1 MEGLR
6 RASAKKRAENSKHP
20 TAWLNSSIADL
31 TLEAGTGGKSAVP
44 AATSS
49 HLEMLPATGLSAKA
63 PVELG
68 ECMPALLTS
77 SVPPLRSGTAPKRPK
92 KQAKAARISKT
103 KQRRR
108 SAAAAPEPT
117 LRPGRGSRRQLID
130 DEGLMQGITSA
141 GDLGV
146 SEHDFADQLF
156 PIDADLGLIPKVPTS
171 TEATDFFLYMS
182 ALNSAPSLPE
192 PLPGLQPET
201 SLNDPVEFDN
211 IVSAL
216 SNGFDSDSIM

>member
-20 TAWLNSSIADL
+20 TAWLNSNSIANL
-31 TLEAGTGGKSAVP
+31 TLEAGTGGNSAVP

-108 SAAAAPEPT
+108 SVAAAPEPT
-117 LRPGRGSRRQLID
+117 LRPGRGSRCQLID

-141 GDLGV
+141 GDLGG

-156 PIDADLGLIPKVPTS
+156 PIIDADLSLIPKVPTS
-171 TEATDFFLYMS
+171 TEATDFFLS

-192 PLPGLQPET
+192 PFPGMQT